1 MGNALKMI
9 MLANGDNRRS
19 NEPMQDRREEYRG
32 DEVRRSEY
40 RGEDR
45 TRSEYRGEGLR
56 RSEDMPQ
63 RTDYNRQYPRSE
75 DMRRYRDSETGT
87 YSARNEDM
95 PEMRRR
101 RDKRGRYMGDDGEE
115 MRMGLYDGGG
125 IGYQTESRRDETYER
140 RGAIHDQPQ
149 GKKIHATGSVW
160 MDDEDDAVD
169 TGMLME
175 WVQDMKDP
183 KGKHIEPWSADEI
196 KPLARRFGYP
206 TTGEEF
212 SDFYTAVHMMKSD
225 YCAVAEEFDVDTPAY
240 YAALADAWLKDPDA
254 KLKGRKKL
262 EAYYRCI
269 VMGK

>member
-9 MLANGDNRRS
+9 MLANGGSTGDNRRNGDDRRN
-19 NEPMQDRREEYRG
+19 NEPMQDRRSEYMGEDMRR
-32 DEVRRSEY
+32 DDRRSE
-40 RGEDR
+40 
-45 TRSEYRGEGLR
+45 S
-56 RSEDMPQ
+56 MPQ
-63 RTDYNRQYPRSE
+63 RTDYSPTRHYPRSE
-75 DMRRYRDSETGT
+75 DMRRYRDPDMRT
-87 YSARNEDM
+87 YSARSEDA

-125 IGYQTESRRDETYER
+125 IGYQTESSRNETYER
-140 RGAIHDQPQ
+140 RDAMHEPQ

-160 MDDEDDAVD
+160 MDDEEDAVD

-212 SDFYTAVHMMKSD
+212 SDFYTTIHMMKSD

-269 VMGK
+269 VMGR

>member
-1 MGNALKMI
+1 MGNALKML
-9 MLANGDNRRS
+9 MLANGGDDRRG
-19 NEPMQDRREEYRG
+19 NEPMQDRRN
-32 DEVRRSEY
+32 EY

-45 TRSEYRGEGLR
+45 TRSEYRGEDMR
-56 RSEDMPQ
+56 RDE
-63 RTDYNRQYPRSE
+63 RTNYTPSRQYPRSE
-75 DMRRYRDSETGT
+75 DMRRYREPDMRT
-87 YSARNEDM
+87 YSARSEDM

-115 MRMGLYDGGG
+115 TRMGLYDGGG
-125 IGYQTESRRDETYER
+125 IGYQTESRRNETYER
-140 RGAIHDQPQ
+140 RDAMHDQPQ

-160 MDDEDDAVD
+160 MDDEEDDVD

-196 KPLARRFGYP
+196 KPLARRFGYS

-225 YCAVAEEFDVDTPAY
+225 NCEVAEEFDVNTPAFF
-240 YAALADAWLKDPDA
+240 AALADAWLKDRDT
-254 KLKGRKKL
+254 KLRGRKKL
-262 EAYYRCI
+262 EAYYKYI
-269 VMGK
+269 VMGE

>member
-9 MLANGDNRRS
+9 MLANGGDDRRG
-19 NEPMQDRREEYRG
+19 NEPMQDRRN
-32 DEVRRSEY
+32 EY

-45 TRSEYRGEGLR
+45 TRSEYRGDDMR
-56 RSEDMPQ
+56 RDE
-63 RTDYNRQYPRSE
+63 RTNYTPTRQYPRSE
-75 DMRRYRDSETGT
+75 DMRRYREQDTRT
-87 YSARNEDM
+87 YHARSEDM

-101 RDKRGRYMGDDGEE
+101 RDKRGRYMDDDGEE
-115 MRMGLYDGGG
+115 MRMGMYDGGD
-125 IGYQTESRRDETYER
+125 IGYRTDDRRNAMH
-140 RGAIHDQPQ
+140 GQQH

-160 MDDEDDAVD
+160 MDEDDEDVD
-169 TGMLME
+169 TGKLME

-183 KGKHIEPWSADEI
+183 KGKRIEPWSADEI
-196 KPLARRFGYP
+196 KPLARRYGYP

-212 SDFYTAVHMMKSD
+212 SDFYTAIHMMKSD
-225 YCAVAEEFDVDTPAY
+225 YCEVAKDFDVDTPAY

-262 EAYYRCI
+262 EAYYKCI